1 MTLADLIGLA
11 GVACYQVAYAGL
23 QLGRLSQMDWRYLLL
38 NLFGPGCLI
47 YSLSHD
53 FNFAALLTQVLW
65 VVFTLIGGVRM
76 IRRRR
81 SSLAPSVSK
90 RP

>member
-11 GVACYQVAYAGL
+11 GVACCKFAYAGL
-23 QLGRLSQMDWRYLLL
+23 QLGRLSQTDLRYLLL
-38 NLFGPGCLI
+38 NLLGPACLI

-65 VVFTLIGGVRM
+65 LMFTLIGAMRM
-76 IRRRR
+76 VRRRR
-81 SSLAPSVSK
+81 SSLGPSAPK